1 MPDHLLS
8 DAQMLALQEVALLG
22 MKTPITIQRKSTSDT
37 DYGDLEEVTYTTV
50 SSVKGWFYSTPTP
63 TRDVDTGSVVT
74 ANTYRLFVPIGTDVR
89 DGDQILV
96 GSETYIVSDT
106 TKESTWT
113 ALLTCS
119 LRKRE

>member
-8 DAQMLALQEVALLG
+8 DAQMAALQEVALLG
-22 MKTPITIQRKSTSDT
+22 MKTPITIQRKVTSDT
-37 DYGDLEEVTYTTV
+37 DYGDLENVSYSTV
-50 SSVKGWFYSTPTP
+50 ASVKGWFYSTPTP

-74 ANTYRLFVPIGTDVR
+74 ANTYRLFVPIGTNVR

-96 GSETYIVSDT
+96 GSEIYTVSDT

>member
-22 MKTPITIQRKSTSDT
+22 MKTPITIQRKATTDT
-37 DYGDLEEVTYTTV
+37 VYGDLDEVTYATV
-50 SSVKGWFYSTPTP
+50 ATAKGWFYSTPTAV
-63 TRDVDTGSVVT
+63 RDIDTGSVVT
-74 ANTYRLFVPIGTDVR
+74 ANTYRLYLPIGTNIR
-89 DGDQILV
+89 DGDQVVV
-96 GSETYIVSDT
+96 GSEIYTVSDT

-113 ALLTCS
+113 ALLNCS